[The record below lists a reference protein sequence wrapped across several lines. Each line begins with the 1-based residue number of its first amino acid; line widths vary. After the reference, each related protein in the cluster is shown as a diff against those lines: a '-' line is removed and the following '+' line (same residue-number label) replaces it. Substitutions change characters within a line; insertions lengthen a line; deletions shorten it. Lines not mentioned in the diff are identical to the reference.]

1 MSDSASIEW
10 VKVFAGIDN
19 APVVAA
25 ALASL
30 GLSPKVMRSHGPR
43 SGFDVLVSRDQAPE
57 AIRFLG
63 QTPGTTWAAV
73 RPELE
78 GSLMAWYYACP
89 DRTSA

>member
-1 MSDSASIEW
+1 MKESTSVEW

-30 GLSPKVMRSHGPR
+30 GLSPKVTRSGAPA
-43 SGFDVLVSRDQAPE
+43 GFDVLVYADQAQE

-63 QTPGTTWAAV
+63 RTPGAKWAVAQ
-73 RPELE
+73 PETV
-78 GSLMAWYYACP
+78 GSLMAWYCEYSDHVNA
-89 DRTSA
+89 